1 MKKLVLTIAIVL
13 GLSCISFGQK
23 AYEQKGGLFK
33 RGDLPKSESYFYRG
47 EDGEPLHFPQGLGA
61 TGNVNAYDDDL
72 PLGSGIALLL
82 GLGGAYF
89 VAKRRKEEK

>member
-13 GLSCISFGQK
+13 GLSAVSFADVQK
-23 AYEQKGGLFK
+23 EGGLFK
-33 RGDLPKSESYFYRG
+33 RGDMQKSQGSFRSG
-47 EDGEPLHFPQGLGA
+47 EMLFPGTLGEN
-61 TGNVNAYDDDL
+61 GNVNAFDNDA

-82 GLGGAYF
+82 GMGGAYF

>member
-13 GLSCISFGQK
+13 GLSAVSFADVQK
-23 AYEQKGGLFK
+23 EGGLFK
-33 RGDLPKSESYFYRG
+33 RGDMPNSQNGVYRITEQNQPLIPGYGESGDF
-47 EDGEPLHFPQGLGA
+47 DAQSPI
-61 TGNVNAYDDDL
+61 
-72 PLGSGIALLL
+72 GSGIALLL